1 MGLLGIFPRFNNFL
15 CCLELQ
21 LGAIVIGLL
30 LLVFHSI
37 EFARYIVK
45 FSDGGY
51 DLKNEW
57 MDLLLYTLGVIL
69 ALYLLLGAVKVSF
82 VVVLCT

>member
-21 LGAIVIGLL
+21 LGSIIIGIL

-37 EFARYIVK
+37 NFARYIVH
-45 FSDGGY
+45 FADGGY
-51 DLKNEW
+51 NLKDEW
-57 MDLLLYTLGVIL
+57 LSLLLYTLGVIL
-69 ALYLLLGAVKVSF
+69 ALFLLAGAVKVSSSRTF
-82 VVVLCT
+82 E